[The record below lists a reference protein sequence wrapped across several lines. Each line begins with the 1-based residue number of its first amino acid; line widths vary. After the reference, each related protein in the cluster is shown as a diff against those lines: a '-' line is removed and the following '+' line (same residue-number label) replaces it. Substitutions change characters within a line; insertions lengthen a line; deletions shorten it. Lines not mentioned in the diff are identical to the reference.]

1 MFNKIQKIIL
11 YYNMIGG
18 NSFNISDAT
27 YGSLLVALN
36 NMNYFIKLDYIPAIG
51 AKKETYFFVFNLSKN
66 NNIVNSF
73 GLSNKL
79 ITNGNLNSRKSKTWL
94 ELDTEDKKFIKI
106 INGFAYKVEP
116 EMKDNNFDASLGIPS
131 KLTIG
136 MIGNAKENNERPG
149 YKLELGVKEDEHF
162 MGNST
167 KLGRPTFLEQT
178 NIMADMMNLINKRK
192 EFDAGNKSLIDKT
205 SLATLENDFF
215 EKITRDQVEVLT
227 DEDVEKLM
235 MFISNENNFL
245 AKPEQG
251 SNLNKA
257 ILSVAAVYRKRF
269 PNERKDIRDTQKEI
283 NDLKKLEKEEQ
294 REEQKQQETRTN
306 IGSTKVSIFDKERLE
321 ASILTNLP
329 RTLPELTKQKIKEA
343 INKLNEDLASS
354 PELMDINSKVLT
366 PLGKT
371 HVTGVKFGITNK
383 IKTSQDNLINDDI
396 LLDIVKSKRGS
407 TGMIG
412 GADFIPNATTI
423 LTPTLDEPNKI
434 SEYGEPII
442 YIIPPKDPTKRSR
455 ILQFSEMGTEK
466 IPVFGYLTVGKQM
479 LLKLLDLQT
488 NLNAPFAEPE
498 TVTEK
503 LKNSFLKF
511 AAANPVL
518 AFTIVGGIAN
528 AIGVAMAQSGI
539 YGIKDIPT
547 IKEVI
552 ISVFES
558 IFGKGLKSS
567 ALWLSLSTF
576 MSDPDR
582 TKSWFKK
589 PDEPPAGGG
598 KKKSRKNIKT
608 KRTKKRTSRKARIS
622 RRRN

>member
-1 MFNKIQKIIL
+1 
-11 YYNMIGG
+11 MIGG

>member
-1 MFNKIQKIIL
+1 
-11 YYNMIGG
+11 MIGG
-18 NSFNISDAT
+18 NSFSISDAT

-36 NMNYFIKLDYIPAIG
+36 DMNYFIKLNYTPDIG

-73 GLSNKL
+73 GLPDKL
-79 ITNGNLNSRKSKTWL
+79 VTNGNLNSRKSKTWL

-136 MIGNAKENNERPG
+136 MLGNAEEKNQEPG

-178 NIMADMMNLINKRK
+178 NIMAAIPNLINKKK
-192 EFDAGNKSLIDKT
+192 EFDAGNKSLIDETALK
-205 SLATLENDFF
+205 TLETKFF
-215 EKITRDQVEVLT
+215 KKITRDQVEVLT
-227 DEDVEKLM
+227 DEDIEKLM
-235 MFISNENNFL
+235 MFISIENNFL

-269 PNERKDIRDTQKEI
+269 PNERKYLKDTQKEF
-283 NDLKKLEKEEQ
+283 NDVKKLEKEEQ
-294 REEQKQQETRTN
+294 KEEQKEEETTTN
-306 IGSTKVSIFDKERLE
+306 IDTTKLSIFDKERLE
-321 ASILTNLP
+321 DSILKNLP
-329 RTLPELTKQKIKEA
+329 MSLPELTKQKIKEA
-343 INKLNEDLASS
+343 INKLNEYLETQ
-354 PELMDINSKVLT
+354 PGRMNINSKVLT
-366 PLGKT
+366 PLGKKS
-371 HVTGVKFGITNK
+371 VKDVKLGIINK
-383 IKTSQDNLINDDI
+383 IKSSQDNLINDDI
-396 LLDIVKSKRGS
+396 LLDIVKFKKG
-407 TGMIG
+407 TTGIKGMIG

-423 LTPTLDEPNKI
+423 LTPALDEPNKI
-434 SEYGEPII
+434 SEYGEPMI
-442 YIIPPKDPTKRSR
+442 YITPPKDPTKRSR
-455 ILQFSEMGTEK
+455 ILQFSEMGTDTEK

-488 NLNAPFAEPE
+488 NLNAPFTEPQ
-498 TVTEK
+498 TKYEK
-503 LKNSFLKF
+503 IKNGFFEFVK
-511 AAANPVL
+511 ANPIL
-518 AFTIVGGIAN
+518 ALTVVGGIAN
-528 AIGVAMAQSGI
+528 AIGVAMAQSGL

-567 ALWLSLSTF
+567 ALWLTLSTY

-589 PDEPPAGGG
+589 PDQPPAGGG

-608 KRTKKRTSRKARIS
+608 KRTKKRASRKVRRS
-622 RRRN
+622 RKGL

>member
-1 MFNKIQKIIL
+1 
-11 YYNMIGG
+11 MIGG
-18 NSFNISDAT
+18 NSFSISDAT

-36 NMNYFIKLDYIPAIG
+36 DMNYFIKLNYTPDIG

-73 GLSNKL
+73 GLPDKL
-79 ITNGNLNSRKSKTWL
+79 VTNGNLNSRKSKTWL

-136 MIGNAKENNERPG
+136 MLGNAEEKNQEPG

-178 NIMADMMNLINKRK
+178 NIMADMTNLINKKK

-205 SLATLENDFF
+205 SLGTLENDFF
-215 EKITRDQVEVLT
+215 EKLTRDQVEVLT
-227 DEDVEKLM
+227 DEDIEKLM
-235 MFISNENNFL
+235 MFISIENNFL

-269 PNERKDIRDTQKEI
+269 PNERKYLKDTQKEF
-283 NDLKKLEKEEQ
+283 NDVKKLEKEEQ
-294 REEQKQQETRTN
+294 KEEQKEEETTTN
-306 IGSTKVSIFDKERLE
+306 IDSTKLSIFDKERLE
-321 ASILTNLP
+321 DSILKNLP
-329 RTLPELTKQKIKEA
+329 MSLPELTKQKIKEA
-343 INKLNEDLASS
+343 INKLNEYLETQ
-354 PELMDINSKVLT
+354 PGRMNINSKVLT
-366 PLGKT
+366 PLGKKS
-371 HVTGVKFGITNK
+371 VKDVKLGIINK
-383 IKTSQDNLINDDI
+383 IKSSQDNLINDDI
-396 LLDIVKSKRGS
+396 LLDIVKFKKG
-407 TGMIG
+407 TTGIKGMIG

-423 LTPTLDEPNKI
+423 LTPALDEPNKI
-434 SEYGEPII
+434 SEYGEPMI
-442 YIIPPKDPTKRSR
+442 YITPPKDPTKRSR
-455 ILQFSEMGTEK
+455 ILQFSEMGTDTEK

-488 NLNAPFAEPE
+488 NLNAPFTEPQ
-498 TVTEK
+498 TKYEK
-503 LKNSFLKF
+503 IKNGFFEFVK
-511 AAANPVL
+511 ANPIL
-518 AFTIVGGIAN
+518 ALTVVGGIAN
-528 AIGVAMAQSGI
+528 AIGVAMAQSGL

-567 ALWLSLSTF
+567 ALWLTLSTY

-589 PDEPPAGGG
+589 PDQPPAGGG

-608 KRTKKRTSRKARIS
+608 KRTKKRASRKVRRS
-622 RRRN
+622 RKGL

>member
-1 MFNKIQKIIL
+1 
-11 YYNMIGG
+11 MIGG

-36 NMNYFIKLDYIPAIG
+36 DMNYFIKLNYTPAIG

-73 GLSNKL
+73 GLPDKL
-79 ITNGNLNSRKSKTWL
+79 VTNGNLNSRKSKTWL

-136 MIGNAKENNERPG
+136 MLGNAEEKNQEPG

-178 NIMADMMNLINKRK
+178 NIMADMTNLINKKK

-205 SLATLENDFF
+205 SLGTLENDFF
-215 EKITRDQVEVLT
+215 EKLTRDQAEVLT
-227 DEDVEKLM
+227 DEDVEKIM
-235 MFISNENNFL
+235 MFISNEKNFL
-245 AKPEQG
+245 TKSEENP
-251 SNLNKA
+251 NLNKA

-294 REEQKQQETRTN
+294 KQANNIGVNPKKQDERTTN
-306 IGSTKVSIFDKERLE
+306 IGSTKLSIFDKERLE
-321 ASILTNLP
+321 ASILKNLP
-329 RTLPELTKQKIKEA
+329 RSLPELTKQKIKEA
-343 INKLNEDLASS
+343 INKLNEDLASN
-354 PELMDINSKVLT
+354 PEQMDINSKVLT
-366 PLGKT
+366 PLGKMY
-371 HVTGVKFGITNK
+371 VNGIKSGIIDK
-383 IKTSQDNLINDDI
+383 IISSQDNLINNDI
-396 LLDIVKSKRGS
+396 LLDIVSFKRTEG
-407 TGMIG
+407 GMIG

-423 LTPTLDEPNKI
+423 LTPALDEPNKI
-434 SEYGEPII
+434 SEYGEPMI
-442 YIIPPKDPTKRSR
+442 YITPPKDPTKRSR
-455 ILQFSEMGTEK
+455 ILQFSEMGTDTEK

-488 NLNAPFAEPE
+488 NLNAPFTEPQ
-498 TVTEK
+498 TKYEK
-503 LKNSFLKF
+503 IKNGFFEFVK
-511 AAANPVL
+511 ANPIL
-518 AFTIVGGIAN
+518 ALTVVGGIAN
-528 AIGVAMAQSGI
+528 AIGVAMAQSGL

-567 ALWLSLSTF
+567 ALWLTLSTY

-589 PDEPPAGGG
+589 PDQPPAGGG

-608 KRTKKRTSRKARIS
+608 KRTKKRASRKVRRS
-622 RRRN
+622 RKGL

>member
-1 MFNKIQKIIL
+1 
-11 YYNMIGG
+11 MIGG

-257 ILSVAAVYRKRF
+257 ILSVSAVYRKRF

-294 REEQKQQETRTN
+294 KEEQKEEETTTN
-306 IGSTKVSIFDKERLE
+306 IDSTKLSIFDKERLE
-321 ASILTNLP
+321 DSILKNLP
-329 RTLPELTKQKIKEA
+329 MSLPELTKQKIKEA
-343 INKLNEDLASS
+343 INKLNEYLETQ
-354 PELMDINSKVLT
+354 PGRMNINSKVLT
-366 PLGKT
+366 PLGKKS
-371 HVTGVKFGITNK
+371 VKDVKLGIINK
-383 IKTSQDNLINDDI
+383 IKSSQDNLINDDI
-396 LLDIVKSKRGS
+396 LLDIVKFKKG
-407 TGMIG
+407 TTGIKGMIG

-455 ILQFSEMGTEK
+455 ILQFSEMGAEK

-518 AFTIVGGIAN
+518 ALTIVGGIAN
-528 AIGVAMAQSGI
+528 AIGVTMAQSGI

-558 IFGKGLKSS
+558 IFGKGLKST

-608 KRTKKRTSRKARIS
+608 KRTKKRASRKVRRS
-622 RRRN
+622 RKRL